1 VCILS
6 SLGTKINTFI
16 KKISKFFPK
25 DAFRQ
30 RKRRE
35 KRLIEFLA
43 GNRFFVDPVAIG
55 VSTGPN
61 RPVLAGFFPLDE
73 RDGVSEFV
81 DKCIDLALHRLI
93 V

>member
-1 VCILS
+1 MRFTNENA
-6 SLGTKINTFI
+6 G
-16 KKISKFFPK
+16 KKL
-25 DAFRQ
+25 FR
-30 RKRRE
+30 
-35 KRLIEFLA
+35 EFSA